1 MSMAIE
7 DVLIEVSPG
16 ETRAALVDRD
26 GQLIGLQ
33 IERMGE
39 ESQVGAICYG
49 RVTRIEKATQT
60 AFVDIGMAQPGLIN
74 RAQGLHEGERLV
86 VQVQRDGW
94 GDKGPA
100 VTPRVALTGRYLVL
114 HPTEEEVR
122 WSRGLTNQIERCL

>member
-100 VTPRVALTGRYLVL
+100 VTPPQGAWAVRIPPAPAPTPAPSPDTGG
-114 HPTEEEVR
+114 P
-122 WSRGLTNQIERCL
+122 

>member
-39 ESQVGAICYG
+39 ESQVGAIPMSTKAVCVAFSI
-49 RVTRIEKATQT
+49 RVTR
-60 AFVDIGMAQPGLIN
+60 P
-74 RAQGLHEGERLV
+74 
-86 VQVQRDGW
+86 
-94 GDKGPA
+94 
-100 VTPRVALTGRYLVL
+100 
-114 HPTEEEVR
+114 
-122 WSRGLTNQIERCL
+122 